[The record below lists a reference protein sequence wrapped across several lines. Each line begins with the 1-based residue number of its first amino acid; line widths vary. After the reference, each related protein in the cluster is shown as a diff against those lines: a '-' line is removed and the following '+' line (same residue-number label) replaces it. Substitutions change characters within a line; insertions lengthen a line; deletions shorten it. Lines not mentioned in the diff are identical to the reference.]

1 MDAALLDVRS
11 LRPCP
16 VRPSSTSSTKLV
28 FLSLA
33 ILAWVNS
40 PNAALAKGHHGGGHK
55 GGHHGHNGGHEHKCE
70 HAAGHEAHH
79 EHEGEHAREHG
90 EHEGHHHDGH
100 SAGWAN
106 GPGGYGYRY
115 WNGSDWTWDYKRHL
129 DKNDVIIEERR
140 LR

>member
-11 LRPCP
+11 VRPYP
-16 VRPSSTSSTKLV
+16 VRPFSRIATKFV

-55 GGHHGHNGGHEHKCE
+55 GGHCHKGGHKGGHEHAC
-70 HAAGHEAHH
+70 ARGHEAGHDHDRDHH
-79 EHEGEHAREHG
+79 GRRYGEH
-90 EHEGHHHDGH
+90 D
-100 SAGWAN
+100 AGWAN
-106 GPGGYGYRY
+106 GPGGYGYRN
-115 WNGSDWTWDYKRHL
+115 WNGTDWNWDYKRRL
-129 DKNDVIIEERR
+129 DRNDVIIEERR